1 VRANIADLQVHI
13 TESAA
18 DMRII
23 GGFQII
29 GLPFIYLNFVWF
41 WKGWPG
47 RFARRPAVQ
56 RL

>member
-13 TESAA
+13 TELAA
-18 DMRII
+18 AVGII
-23 GGFQII
+23 GGFRII

-47 RFARRPAVQ
+47 RFARRSAVQ